1 MSWNFW
7 IVNMTTNLI
16 NYGFITLMMA
26 WIAIWVLQ
34 GVYKSSL
41 QKASRRRKV
50 SDGEACVLIGL
61 TAGKYVGAVGIMIMV
76 CMAMVSTS
84 QSFLSVAL

>member
-16 NYGFITLMMA
+16 SSGFITLMMA
-26 WIAIWVLQ
+26 WIAAYFLQ

-41 QKASRRRKV
+41 QKAARRRKI

-61 TAGKYVGAVGIMIMV
+61 TASKYVGAVCVLIMI

>member
-7 IVNMTTNLI
+7 IANMAVNLV
-16 NYGFITLMMA
+16 NYGFITLMVT
-26 WIAIWVLQ
+26 WICIWILQ
-34 GVYKSSL
+34 GVYKTNL
-41 QKASRRRKV
+41 QKASHRRKV

-61 TAGKYVGAVGIMIMV
+61 TTGKYVGAVLVVAMV
-76 CMAMVSTS
+76 CMAMINTS